1 MNTNSLQNI
10 LSGSVPLALLRED
23 YKVELAGSV
32 YLTGADGGRYVS
44 NKTIAEF
51 MIGSTKKRL
60 DKEYEAKR
68 FAAENKYTGDS
79 DYFDKKGQL

>member
-1 MNTNSLQNI
+1 MSSHSIENI
-10 LSGSVPLALLRED
+10 LSGSIPLGLLRED

-32 YLTGADGGRYVS
+32 YLTGADGSRYIS

-79 DYFDKKGQL
+79 DYFDHKGRL